1 MSIITDF
8 SQGENFSPAIVPA
21 VKAALA
27 SDRKLFFPR
36 GEYHFYPDGCSQKYC
51 YFSNNDEGLKTI
63 AILLDGVDDF
73 TICGDNAKFI
83 FHGRISPLCAFN
95 CRNLK
100 IEGLT
105 VDFEDSFVSD
115 ADLISHENGIAW
127 FRILGKHQLR
137 NGEIIFTDDVYDN
150 MHKRLNFYCYD
161 REKCELVHNAR
172 SITVPNKAVQFCDGL
187 VGVEDRFAG
196 IKTDAFIIK
205 HELRLCPGMV
215 FDNCENIE
223 IHNVTIHHAAGMGF
237 LIQNSENALLDSV
250 AVLPSFRRASAS
262 DDALHI
268 TDCRGKIKI
277 SNCKFSGTL
286 DDSINVHGVFRKLK
300 SRIPGGKMYYLEA
313 GHFQQQGV
321 FNVRS
326 GDTMQI
332 FDRKDGKPYA
342 KIKITNVTPVN
353 KAFVI
358 VDFDE
363 SELPEKFV
371 QGDPVLIRET
381 MADLEVLNTECKP
394 LLGRGVLASGMNSV
408 KISGCRFHSSGAGV
422 FISGDFSFWYES
434 GPVRSAV
441 IENNLFDNCNYY
453 AHGATREPLA
463 VFPEL
468 ATLAENYFY
477 HGTIKVKNNHFRS
490 ALRPLISVMSANE
503 VEVSGNSF
511 ELDTLYKFIPNL
523 NAGYCFTRP
532 DSPAAAFLHCG
543 NIRNADN
550 ENFETQL
557 LS

>member
-1 MSIITDF
+1 MTYITDF
-8 SQGENFSPAIVPA
+8 LQGENFSPAIVPA

-63 AILLDGVDDF
+63 AILLDGADDF
-73 TICGDNAKFI
+73 TVCGDNAKFI

-115 ADLISHENGIAW
+115 ADLISRENGIAW

-137 NGEIIFTDDVYDN
+137 NGEIIFTDDAYDN

-161 REKCELVHNAR
+161 REKCELVYDSR
-172 SITVPNKAVQFCDGL
+172 SISIPNQNILYRDGL

-215 FDNCENIE
+215 FDNCENIRIE
-223 IHNVTIHHAAGMGF
+223 NVTVHHAAGMGV
-237 LIQNSENALLDSV
+237 LLQNSENCHIEKLSV
-250 AVLPSFRRASAS
+250 VPGFRRASAS

-313 GHFQQQGV
+313 GHYQQQGV
-321 FNVRS
+321 FNVRAK
-326 GDTMQI
+326 DTMQI
-332 FDRKDGKPYA
+332 FDRKNGKPYA
-342 KIKITNVTPVN
+342 KIKITKVTPVN

-363 SELPEKFV
+363 SELPENFV
-371 QGDPVLIRET
+371 QGDPVLIMET
-381 MADLEVLNTECKP
+381 MADLEVVNTECRP

-408 KISGCRFHSSGAGV
+408 KISGCRFHTSGAGV

-434 GPVRSAV
+434 GPVVHAL
-441 IENNLFDNCNYY
+441 IENNLFDNCNYRSM
-453 AHGATREPLA
+453 AVTREPLA

-468 ATLAENYFY
+468 DELEDGFYY
-477 HGTIKVKNNHFRS
+477 HGTIEVKNNRFS
-490 ALRPLISVMSANE
+490 GALRPLISIMSADNAI
-503 VEVSGNSF
+503 VENNVFTLDETYPFAPENDSGYF
-511 ELDTLYKFIPNL
+511 
-523 NAGYCFTRP
+523 FTTP

-543 NIRNADN
+543 RICD
-550 ENFETQL
+550 ENNTNFRK
-557 LS
+557 

>member
-8 SQGENFSPAIVPA
+8 SQGENFSPAIAPA
-21 VKAALA
+21 VKTALA

-36 GEYHFYPDGCSQKYC
+36 GEYHFYPDGCNQKYC

-73 TICGDNAKFI
+73 TVCGDNAKFI

-115 ADLISHENGIAW
+115 ADLISRENGVAW

-137 NGEIIFTDDVYDN
+137 NGEIIFTDDAYDN

-161 REKCELVHNAR
+161 REKCELVYDSR
-172 SITVPNKAVQFCDGL
+172 SISIPNQNILCRDGL

-215 FDNCENIE
+215 FDNCENIRIE
-223 IHNVTIHHAAGMGF
+223 NVTVHHAAGMGV
-237 LIQNSENALLDSV
+237 LIQNSENCFVDSV
-250 AVLPSFRRASAS
+250 VVAPSFRRASAS

-321 FNVRS
+321 FNVRAK
-326 GDTMQI
+326 DTMQI
-332 FDRKDGKPYA
+332 FDRKNGKPYA
-342 KIKITNVTPVN
+342 KIKITKVTPVN

-358 VDFDE
+358 VDFEE
-363 SELPEKFV
+363 SELPENFV
-371 QGDPVLIRET
+371 QGDPVLIMET
-381 MADLEVLNTECKP
+381 MADLEVLNTECRP
-394 LLGRGVLASGMNSV
+394 LLGRGVLASGMNSI
-408 KISGCRFHSSGAGV
+408 KISGCRFHTSGAGV

-434 GPVRSAV
+434 GPVRSAL
-441 IENNLFDNCNYY
+441 IENNLFDNCNYH

-477 HGTIKVKNNHFRS
+477 HGTIKVKNNRFRS
-490 ALRPLISVMSANE
+490 APRPLISIMSADNAI
-503 VEVSGNSF
+503 VENNVFTLDETYPFAPGNDSGHF
-511 ELDTLYKFIPNL
+511 
-523 NAGYCFTRP
+523 FTTP

-543 NIRNADN
+543 RICD
-550 ENFETQL
+550 ENNTNFRK
-557 LS
+557 

>member
-1 MSIITDF
+1 MTYITDF
-8 SQGENFSPAIVPA
+8 SQGENFSPAIAPA
-21 VKAALA
+21 VKAALE

-36 GEYHFYPDGCSQKYC
+36 GEYHFYPDGCNQKYC

-73 TICGDNAKFI
+73 TVCGDNAKFI

-115 ADLISHENGIAW
+115 ADLVKRENGIAW
-127 FRILGKHQLR
+127 FRIFGKHQLR

-161 REKCELVHNAR
+161 REKGELVHNAR
-172 SITVPNKAVQFCDGL
+172 SITVPNKAVQFCNGL
-187 VGVEDRFAG
+187 VGVEDRFADVT
-196 IKTDAFIIK
+196 TDAFAVK
-205 HELRLCPGMV
+205 HETRLCPGIV
-215 FDNCENIE
+215 CDNCENIE
-223 IHNVTIHHAAGMGF
+223 IRNVTIHHAAGMGF
-237 LIQNSENALLDSV
+237 LIQNSENCFVDSV
-250 AVLPSFRRASAS
+250 VVAPSFRRASAS

-277 SNCKFSGTL
+277 ANCKFSGTL

-332 FDRKDGKPYA
+332 FDRKNGKPYA
-342 KIKITNVTPVN
+342 EIKITKVSPVN

-363 SELPEKFV
+363 SELPENFV

-381 MADLEVLNTECKP
+381 MADLEVVNTECRP

-434 GPVRSAV
+434 GPVVHAL
-441 IENNLFDNCNYY
+441 IENNFFDNCNYY

-468 ATLAENYFY
+468 ATLAEGYFY
-477 HGTIKVKNNHFRS
+477 HGTIKVKNNRFRS
-490 ALRPLISVMSANE
+490 ASRPLVSMMSVENAVVKNNLFTLDE
-503 VEVSGNSF
+503 TYPFAPENDSGYF
-511 ELDTLYKFIPNL
+511 
-523 NAGYCFTRP
+523 FTTP

-543 NIRNADN
+543 RICD
-550 ENFETQL
+550 ENNTNFRK
-557 LS
+557 